1 MMNIRYGLGMFSVG
15 MIAILIGGIIAW
27 YIINKVVE
35 NDEEK

>member
-1 MMNIRYGLGMFSVG
+1 MNISYGLGMLSVG
-15 MIAILIGGIIAW
+15 MIAILVGGIIAW

>member
-1 MMNIRYGLGMFSVG
+1 MSISYGLGMLSVG

-35 NDEEK
+35 NDEKK

>member
-1 MMNIRYGLGMFSVG
+1 MMNISYGLGMFSVG

-35 NDEEK
+35 NDEKK

>member
-1 MMNIRYGLGMFSVG
+1 MSINYGLGMLSVG

-27 YIINKVVE
+27 YIINKVLE

>member
-1 MMNIRYGLGMFSVG
+1 MMNISYGLGTLSVG
-15 MIAILIGGIIAW
+15 MIAILVGGIIAW

>member
-1 MMNIRYGLGMFSVG
+1 MNISYGLGMLSVG
-15 MIAILIGGIIAW
+15 MISILIGGIIAW

>member
-1 MMNIRYGLGMFSVG
+1 MNISYALGMLSVG

>member
-1 MMNIRYGLGMFSVG
+1 MNISYGLGMLSVG

-27 YIINKVVE
+27 YIINKVLE

>member
-1 MMNIRYGLGMFSVG
+1 MNINYGLGMLSVG
-15 MIAILIGGIIAW
+15 MIAILVGGIIAW

>member
-1 MMNIRYGLGMFSVG
+1 MNISYGLGMLSVG

>member
-1 MMNIRYGLGMFSVG
+1 MSISYGFGMLTMG
-15 MIAILIGGIIAW
+15 MIAILVGGIIAW

>member
-1 MMNIRYGLGMFSVG
+1 MNISYGLGMLSVG
-15 MIAILIGGIIAW
+15 IIAILIGGIIAW

>member
-1 MMNIRYGLGMFSVG
+1 MMNISYGLGMLSVG
-15 MIAILIGGIIAW
+15 MIAILVGGIIAW

>member
-1 MMNIRYGLGMFSVG
+1 MSINYGLGMLSVG
-15 MIAILIGGIIAW
+15 MIAILVGGIIAW

>member
-1 MMNIRYGLGMFSVG
+1 MNINYGLGMLSVG
-15 MIAILIGGIIAW
+15 LIAILVGGIIAW

>member
-1 MMNIRYGLGMFSVG
+1 MLSVG

>member
-1 MMNIRYGLGMFSVG
+1 MLSVG

-27 YIINKVVE
+27 YIINKVLE

>member
-1 MMNIRYGLGMFSVG
+1 MMSVGYGFGMLTMG
-15 MIAILIGGIIAW
+15 MIAILVGGIIAW

>member
-1 MMNIRYGLGMFSVG
+1 MSVGYGLGMLTMG
-15 MIAILIGGIIAW
+15 MIAIFIGGIITW

>member
-1 MMNIRYGLGMFSVG
+1 MNINYGLGMLSVG

-27 YIINKVVE
+27 YVINKVVE